1 MMTFQNVS
9 DFNALRAIREWS
21 IVGFSENVRRKR
33 AMPKQISEQE
43 DFKPRNSTPQEDE
56 NELKEVQSREK
67 LISVN
72 WGKLLIHE
80 FYNQYDQIVSYGL
93 LRVHRDVKG
102 REFVYPSE
110 LARQLQVWGEINI
123 DAMLGD
129 EKAEV

>member
-1 MMTFQNVS
+1 MS
-9 DFNALRAIREWS
+9 
-21 IVGFSENVRRKR
+21 
-33 AMPKQISEQE
+33 KQISEQE

-56 NELKEVQSREK
+56 KELKEVQSRER
-67 LISVN
+67 LISVK

-129 EKAEV
+129 EEGRVL